1 MNRENLIK
9 LILVLVA
16 VLLVAA
22 VVAAVII
29 FGGQN
34 PAAPTQPSGTSAQ
47 GNGPSSTDSATD
59 PTPSGDIGVGIW
71 DETDPTDATD
81 AIGTTDPTGT
91 TGTTDPAPSGSV
103 DVDIWT
109 DPTDESTK
117 PTEPTTQ
124 PTQPVTPPDSGLLSY
139 GEYLALSAEQ
149 KQAWAEKTFP
159 GADGKLDMSA
169 FFAWRDAA
177 KAEYDAENTIPTI
190 DGSIDLGEIL
200 GGNS

>member
-34 PAAPTQPSGTSAQ
+34 PAAPTQPSGSQ
-47 GNGPSSTDSATD
+47 SGEPSGTDTVTEPA
-59 PTPSGDIGVGIW
+59 PSGDVGVGIW

-81 AIGTTDPTGT
+81 TIGATDPTGT
-91 TGTTDPAPSGSV
+91 TGTTEPAPSGSV

-159 GADGKLDMSA
+159 GADGKLDMTA